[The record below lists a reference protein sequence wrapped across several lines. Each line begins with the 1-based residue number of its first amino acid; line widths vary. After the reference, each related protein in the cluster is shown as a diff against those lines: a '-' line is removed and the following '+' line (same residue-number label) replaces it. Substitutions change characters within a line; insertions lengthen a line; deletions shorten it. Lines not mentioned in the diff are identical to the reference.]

1 MGNKILLLRIF
12 ALITV
17 IMGVY
22 SIYWFIFSRITQVSN
37 TQTNVIESEVNAPR
51 LNKKNIND
59 LTTLLEDRKTYAGD
73 EGPTFSYEDN
83 PFLQ

>member
-17 IMGVY
+17 IVGVY

-37 TQTNVIESEVNAPR
+37 TQTNTFESEVNAPR
-51 LNKKNIND
+51 LNKKNIVD
-59 LTTLLEDRKTYAGD
+59 LTTLLENRKLYTGN
-73 EGPTFSYEDN
+73 EETNFSYEDN
-83 PFLQ
+83 PFTE